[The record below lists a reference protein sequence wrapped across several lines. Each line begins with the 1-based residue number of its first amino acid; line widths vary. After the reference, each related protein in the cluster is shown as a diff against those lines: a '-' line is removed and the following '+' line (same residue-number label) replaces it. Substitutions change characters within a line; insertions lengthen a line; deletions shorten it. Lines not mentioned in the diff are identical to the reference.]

1 LFITGKILA
10 SLVFPPGLF
19 IVLIVVA
26 LILMRFGKRK
36 AATILLVVNAA
47 LCYFMSTNAVA
58 GILVAPLENAYPPVS
73 EAADAAAIVVLGGG
87 YNDRSPEYGGEP
99 SLSPEAEKRAIYG
112 LELSRR
118 FNLPLVYS
126 GGIGFDL
133 HTTASE
139 AEAAGHLWRRLGVP
153 IERIT
158 LEKTSVDTKTN
169 ASNVAE
175 LMKGKKIV
183 LVTSAYHMPRAIL
196 SFKKAR
202 MNVIPA
208 PTCYRAKRSAI
219 TWADFLPNAG
229 ALETSFAALHEYG
242 GIVYYNLGK

>member
-1 LFITGKILA
+1 MQQP
-10 SLVFPPGLF
+10 SS
-19 IVLIVVA
+19 
-26 LILMRFGKRK
+26 
-36 AATILLVVNAA
+36 
-47 LCYFMSTNAVA
+47 YW
-58 GILVAPLENAYPPVS
+58 
-73 EAADAAAIVVLGGG
+73 GGG
-87 YNDRSPEYGGEP
+87 YNDRSSEYGGEP
-99 SLSPEAEKRAIYG
+99 SLSPEAEQRAIYG